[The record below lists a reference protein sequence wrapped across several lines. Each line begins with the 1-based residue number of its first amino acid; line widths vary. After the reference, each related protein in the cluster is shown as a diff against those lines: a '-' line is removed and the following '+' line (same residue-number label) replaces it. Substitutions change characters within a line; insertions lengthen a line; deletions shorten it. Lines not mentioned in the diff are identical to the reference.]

1 MVDEDC
7 DQGEDTE
14 CWFVCEA
21 QEAWENWTENWCQQV
36 CKGAEEVDS
45 IPPTHYPTASPPTR
59 APTRAPTTYPTA
71 SPPTQSPTAFTA
83 ESYGGS
89 YYGSYLL
96 GSYGGSFGS
105 YGGSYGGSADAP
117 AVVEIA
123 FVVSFAEEVGLID
136 EIRACNALVT
146 EIATLAMIDEDYF
159 ECGMT
164 LSDGST
170 RHLLSFVYN
179 TEIVITI
186 PATDLATS
194 EGDMMV
200 EGLQA
205 TVADTGTLTDVLNT
219 SLETALPNNVGAVTS
234 KIDVVVE
241 LPYSTTETDSSTQ
254 SPTAFTYTNCRDC
267 SIQRRGNLRK
277 LSFGRV
283 PCCITQI

>member
-1 MVDEDC
+1 MRVNTLLVAAFAAVLSPAALV
-7 DQGEDTE
+7 QATE
-14 CWFVCEA
+14 CVCDDSWDTA
-21 QEAWENWTENWCQQV
+21 PCHSWITDPSRDCGVYYASNGQC
-36 CKGAEEVDS
+36 EELGEGCVTQGGDG
-45 IPPTHYPTASPPTR
+45 TA
-59 APTRAPTTYPTA
+59 
-71 SPPTQSPTAFTA
+71 
-83 ESYGGS
+83 
-89 YYGSYLL
+89 
-96 GSYGGSFGS
+96 
-105 YGGSYGGSADAP
+105 AP

-123 FVVSFAEEVGLID
+123 FVVSFTEEVGLID

-146 EIATLAMIDEDYF
+146 EIAALAMIDEDYF